1 MLDGHQALGNK
12 EETMS
17 ANDSQGKTSAY
28 TFQGGSPADQ
38 FLEIA
43 HLHHLE
49 AKQLFEGADKA
60 RAADRQEEAKLLL
73 DLATSR
79 EERAIEFER
88 AARGECDDPIVGEII
103 DGLEET
109 RVKFT
114 PYTPTFLT
122 NEDLLSGPTP
132 EDKPKLGPIARVVA
146 WVGSLVTK

>member
-1 MLDGHQALGNK
+1 
-12 EETMS
+12 MS

-49 AKQLFEGADKA
+49 AKQLFENAEKA

-79 EERAIEFER
+79 EERAMEFEK
-88 AARGECDDPIVGEII
+88 AARGECGDPIVSEII

-109 RVKFT
+109 RVKHT
-114 PYTPTFLT
+114 PYSPTFMT
-122 NEDLLSGPTP
+122 EEELLRIPPPDES
-132 EDKPKLGPIARVVA
+132 KPKLGPIARAVA
-146 WVGSLVTK
+146 WVGSWVTK